1 MLNGIANA
9 QPIRRAAVPLLLE
22 VGRMTRLILTTD
34 DPGAETLKRASL
46 GDIVIPFRFRFVWG
60 SLPSVA
66 DIGMLLAP
74 RSAKHDSI
82 GSHWLDYQPRRYVET
97 MGVKD
102 LGLIDVCERCETIEL
117 WVDPDP
123 NAQLILVW
131 MLDYLRP
138 HEKIIPKLTLIQA
151 DAVIGGHLPEAVA
164 TWRLP
169 AIKIRNDHL
178 EQASAAWRA
187 YRAPTPQDWFD
198 LLSRDLSILP
208 RLRQAVVKLLEELPM
223 RATGL
228 GETGMRMLQLLS
240 EGIVNPMGLFP
251 HQRPQRKVFGYFEAG
266 LLLDGLAHCPAP
278 AVSGLGEG
286 PFVGEIHNEGLR
298 RIRYLKSRLELAAL
312 GHAILKGKED
322 FSRHNPIHRWWGGTE
337 LTNDRLWRWDP
348 MFRAL
353 IAP

>member
-1 MLNGIANA
+1 
-9 QPIRRAAVPLLLE
+9 
-22 VGRMTRLILTTD
+22 MTRLILTTD
-34 DPGAETLKRASL
+34 DSGAGSLKRAGL
-46 GDIVIPFRFRFVWG
+46 ADIVIPFGFRFVWE
-60 SLPSVA
+60 SLPSA
-66 DIGMLLAP
+66 AELATLLAP

-82 GSHWLDYQPRRYVET
+82 GSHWLDFQPSQYLKA

-117 WVDPDP
+117 WVDPGP
-123 NAQLILVW
+123 NAQLVLVW
-131 MLDYLRP
+131 LLDYLRSY
-138 HEKIIPKLTLIQA
+138 EKIAPKLTLVQA
-151 DAVIGGHLPEAVA
+151 DAAIGNHLPEAVA

-169 AIKIRNDHL
+169 AVKIRNDHL
-178 EQASAAWRA
+178 EQASVAWRA

-228 GETGMRMLQLLS
+228 GATEMRMLQLLS
-240 EGIVNPMGLFP
+240 EGIVNPIGLFP
-251 HQRPQRKVFGYFEAG
+251 HHRHQRKVFGYWEAG
-266 LLLDGLAHCPAP
+266 YLLDGLAHCPAP

-286 PFVGEIHNEGLR
+286 PLPFERWGSRSLQE
-298 RIRYLKSRLELAAL
+298 RYVKSRVSLTAL
-312 GHAILKGKED
+312 GDAILVWKED

-348 MFRAL
+348 RFRAL